1 MSRSDTQTVESSI
14 TELYNRETEY
24 QTACNNDANAEHAF
38 KMKQAERYLANEG
51 SIEARKA
58 QALVDCK
65 AEYLKH
71 LQAKAVKDFTQVKM
85 KDSLQALSARQ
96 SILSASAR
104 GDQSYANDRRTT

>member
-1 MSRSDTQTVESSI
+1 MSRSDTTNVESSI
-14 TELYNRETEY
+14 TELYNREKEY
-24 QTACNNDANAEHAF
+24 QTACENDANAEHKF
-38 KMKQAERYLANEG
+38 KMKQAEKYLAGEG

-65 AEYLKH
+65 KEYLEH

-96 SILSASAR
+96 SILTSSTR
-104 GDQSYANDRRTT
+104 SDQSYANDRRNV